1 MLKVQQLSVCYQG
14 IEAVSNVSFCLD
26 PGTIA
31 GVIGPN
37 GAGKSTLLKA
47 MLKLVPIA
55 QGQVLYNQQP
65 LAQRSNRVAYVPQRS
80 QIDWHYPITVKNV
93 VMLAEVPRLGWGR
106 SPNRD
111 SYRIVQAALE
121 RTGMWHLR
129 DRSIDQL
136 SGGQQQRV
144 FLARALAQQA
154 DIFLLDEPLT
164 GLDQTT
170 ETLLVE
176 IYQELKQ
183 AGKILLIS
191 CHEWG
196 ESLHRYDHLLL
207 LNRQLIAQGKPQEVF
222 TLENMQKAYSKLT
235 SSSQNQL
242 LNFLYC

>member
-1 MLKVQQLSVCYQG
+1 MLRVQQLSVCYQG
-14 IEAVSNVSFCLD
+14 IEAVSDVSFFLD
-26 PGTIA
+26 QGTIA

-55 QGQVLYNQQP
+55 QGQVLYGKQP
-65 LAQRSNRVAYVPQRS
+65 LSRLSRLVAYVPQRS
-80 QIDWHYPITVKNV
+80 HIDWHYPITVKNV
-93 VMLAEVPRLGWGR
+93 VMLAEVPRLGWMR
-106 SPNRD
+106 SPNHQ
-111 SYRIVQAALE
+111 SHQIVQAALE
-121 RTGMWHLR
+121 RTGLWHLR
-129 DRSIDQL
+129 DRAIDQL

-170 ETLLVE
+170 EELLVG
-176 IYQELKQ
+176 IYQDLKQ

-196 ESLHRYDHLLL
+196 ESLQRYDHLLL

-222 TLENMQKAYSKLT
+222 TLENIQKAYGKL
-235 SSSQNQL
+235 SGGSQRQL
-242 LNFLYC
+242 DHFLYC